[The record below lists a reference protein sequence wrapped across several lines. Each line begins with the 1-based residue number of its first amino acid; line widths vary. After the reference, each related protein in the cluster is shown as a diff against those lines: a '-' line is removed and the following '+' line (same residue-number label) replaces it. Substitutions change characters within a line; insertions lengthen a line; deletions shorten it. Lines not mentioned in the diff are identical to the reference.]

1 MLLLALVLLGTALA
15 LAVLC
20 PRVLTAGRWHLFHPR
35 AALTVW
41 FGSFGVSH
49 SSSTWMAWSGLT
61 NTVVVAGTHEGVPEL
76 SLTFR
81 RNV

>member
-41 FGSFGVSH
+41 FGSFGVGIATDMR
-49 SSSTWMAWSGLT
+49 SSIGRSKNARAS
-61 NTVVVAGTHEGVPEL
+61 
-76 SLTFR
+76 R
-81 RNV
+81 

>member
-1 MLLLALVLLGTALA
+1 MLLLALVLLGTAIA

-41 FGSFGVSH
+41 FGSFGVGIATALAGIALA
-49 SSSTWMAWSGLT
+49 SSRSSRC
-61 NTVVVAGTHEGVPEL
+61 GTP
-76 SLTFR
+76 SRTPPA
-81 RNV
+81 